1 MKVTDDQKGGDLR
14 LQERQ
19 CQKECDQLERRMR
32 PFSTEFS
39 SFLLKPIKKKIDP
52 FLPNF
57 TSDVA

>member
-39 SFLLKPIKKKIDP
+39 SFLLKPIKKKNRPI
-52 FLPNF
+52 F
-57 TSDVA
+57 TKF